1 MVRLQS
7 LADLMELPGSGVVVS
22 DQLIKE
28 NPLLIKKFLRG
39 TIKGFHYVHDSKNKD
54 EIVSLITKDF
64 NLERDIAD
72 TNYKFVLSI
81 LSTDG
86 NISRRAIENGI
97 ELTRQRVKT
106 SESTSEL
113 AKKMYDFTLLEDVQ
127 RGR

>member
-1 MVRLQS
+1 M
-7 LADLMELPGSGVVVS
+7 
-22 DQLIKE
+22 
-28 NPLLIKKFLRG
+28 
-39 TIKGFHYVHDSKNKD
+39 
-54 EIVSLITKDF
+54 
-64 NLERDIAD
+64 
-72 TNYKFVLSI
+72 LST

-86 NISRRAIENGI
+86 NISRRPIENGI